1 MERLLHVRYD
11 WSIHVFYAGMR
22 SKYLASHL
30 HEPVYFC
37 VFLPVNEAPTI
48 GIFLFAIDA

>member
-22 SKYLASHL
+22 SKYLASRLHHL
-30 HEPVYFC
+30 QQFVS
-37 VFLPVNEAPTI
+37 
-48 GIFLFAIDA
+48 LFRL